1 MSITSSVTQNKVDV
15 SDVGPS
21 RKKLRIEIPASA
33 VADSLGTSL
42 EALTADA
49 ELPGFRRGHVPK
61 RLIEKKFGAG
71 IRKQAKEQLVAQAFQ
86 AACDE
91 KKLRVVGAPVDSTL
105 EKLELVDGKPFIFEV
120 EVEVAPEF
128 ELPNLEGIKVR
139 KPLAE
144 VTDDLLAAEVKKLC
158 VQEGSL
164 EERQS
169 AEPGDYVTGHAKLAG
184 TDGKVYFESDGIVVQ
199 VPPADKAPKGM
210 IVGLVVDDLSTQLGT
225 LAAGKQVTIKTKG
238 PENHETEAMRG
249 KDLVIEYT
257 PARIDRIIPA
267 DIKEVCA
274 RFGLADEDAIK
285 NALRSRLYQ
294 RVQIEQ
300 AMVMRQQ
307 VTKHL
312 LDHTTMEVPERL
324 TASQS
329 QRYLER
335 RRSEMMYR
343 GMDPVAIEEAVAAAR
358 AASAADAVRDLKLF
372 FLLDRA
378 AEKLGVRVTESE
390 VNGRIAAMAQERNER
405 PEKLRQALIN
415 SNQISTLFTQ
425 IREHKTVDAILA
437 KAEVTEMKIEDYRK
451 ALEEESKAKK

>member
-169 AEPGDYVTGHAKLAG
+169 K
-184 TDGKVYFESDGIVVQ
+184 
-199 VPPADKAPKGM
+199 
-210 IVGLVVDDLSTQLGT
+210 
-225 LAAGKQVTIKTKG
+225 
-238 PENHETEAMRG
+238 R
-249 KDLVIEYT
+249 
-257 PARIDRIIPA
+257 AR
-267 DIKEVCA
+267 
-274 RFGLADEDAIK
+274 L
-285 NALRSRLYQ
+285 
-294 RVQIEQ
+294 
-300 AMVMRQQ
+300 
-307 VTKHL
+307 
-312 LDHTTMEVPERL
+312 
-324 TASQS
+324 
-329 QRYLER
+329 
-335 RRSEMMYR
+335 
-343 GMDPVAIEEAVAAAR
+343 
-358 AASAADAVRDLKLF
+358 
-372 FLLDRA
+372 
-378 AEKLGVRVTESE
+378 
-390 VNGRIAAMAQERNER
+390 
-405 PEKLRQALIN
+405 
-415 SNQISTLFTQ
+415 
-425 IREHKTVDAILA
+425 
-437 KAEVTEMKIEDYRK
+437 
-451 ALEEESKAKK
+451 